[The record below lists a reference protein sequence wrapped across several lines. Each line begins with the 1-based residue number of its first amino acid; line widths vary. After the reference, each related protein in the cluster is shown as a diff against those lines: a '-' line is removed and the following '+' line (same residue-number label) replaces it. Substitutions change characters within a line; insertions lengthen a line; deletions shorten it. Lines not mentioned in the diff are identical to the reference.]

1 MSHDTGLHVGEDL
14 ENAVHE
20 TADEV
25 SGKIDEVSGRIREKG
40 SELGRKA
47 IATIDERRVGV
58 ADGLEGAARGLHS
71 KADSIAG
78 SGERVSKAT
87 HEVADKVEN
96 ASRYIRD
103 KDAKDMLADVES
115 MVRAHPTRSL
125 LAVLAVGYLA
135 GRALR
140 RD

>member
-1 MSHDTGLHVGEDL
+1 MSHDSGINVGE
-14 ENAVHE
+14 EIGNAVDS
-20 TADEV
+20 TLDEV
-25 SGKIDEVSGRIREKG
+25 SNVSGKIREKG
-40 SELGRKA
+40 SELGRRA
-47 IATIDERRVGV
+47 VASIDDRRVGV
-58 ADGLEGAARGLHS
+58 ADGLEGAARGLHN

-78 SGERVSKAT
+78 SGERVSRAT

-125 LAVLAVGYLA
+125 LAVLAVGFLA

-140 RD
+140 ND

>member
-1 MSHDTGLHVGEDL
+1 MTHDSGVHPGEDIG
-14 ENAVHE
+14 NAVE
-20 TADEV
+20 STLDDV
-25 SGKIDEVSGRIREKG
+25 TGKIREKS
-40 SELGRKA
+40 SELARKA
-47 IATIDERRVGV
+47 VATIDDRRAAA
-58 ADGLEGAARGLHS
+58 ADGLEGAARGLHN

-78 SGERVSKAT
+78 GGERVSKVT
-87 HEVADKVEN
+87 HEVADKVDN

-103 KDAKDMLADVES
+103 NDAKDMLADLES

-125 LAVLAVGYLA
+125 LVVLAVGYLA

>member
-1 MSHDTGLHVGEDL
+1 MSHDSGINVGEDIG
-14 ENAVHE
+14 NAVDS
-20 TADEV
+20 TLDDV
-25 SGKIDEVSGRIREKG
+25 SNVGGKIREKG
-40 SELGRKA
+40 NELGRKA
-47 IATIDERRVGV
+47 IATIDDRRINV
-58 ADGLEGAARGLHS
+58 ADGLEGAARGLHN

-78 SGERVSKAT
+78 GGERVSKAT
-87 HEVADKVEN
+87 HEVAEKVEN

-115 MVRAHPTRSL
+115 MVRAHPPRSL

>member
-1 MSHDTGLHVGEDL
+1 MSHDSGINVGDEIDKVIDSTRD
-14 ENAVHE
+14 EAASV
-20 TADEV
+20 AD
-25 SGKIDEVSGRIREKG
+25 KIRDKG

-47 IATIDERRVGV
+47 VRSIDDRRVSV
-58 ADGLEGAARGLHS
+58 AEGLEGAARGLHN

-78 SGERVSKAT
+78 GGERVSKAT

-115 MVRAHPTRSL
+115 LVRAHPTRSL

>member
-1 MSHDTGLHVGEDL
+1 MSHDSGINVGEDIG
-14 ENAVHE
+14 NAVDS
-20 TADEV
+20 TLDDV
-25 SGKIDEVSGRIREKG
+25 SNVTEKIREKG

-47 IATIDERRVGV
+47 VASIDDRRINV

-78 SGERVSKAT
+78 GGERLSRST

>member
-1 MSHDTGLHVGEDL
+1 MSHDSGLHVGEDIG
-14 ENAVHE
+14 NAVE
-20 TADEV
+20 STLDDV
-25 SGKIDEVSGRIREKG
+25 TGKIREKG

-47 IATIDERRVGV
+47 VASIDDRRVAA
-58 ADGLEGAARGLHS
+58 ADSLEGAARGLHNR
-71 KADSIAG
+71 ADAIAG
-78 SGERVSKAT
+78 GGEKVSKVT

-96 ASRYIRD
+96 ASRYIRQN
-103 KDAKDMLADVES
+103 DAKDMLSDVES

>member
-1 MSHDTGLHVGEDL
+1 M
-14 ENAVHE
+14 
-20 TADEV
+20 AD
-25 SGKIDEVSGRIREKG
+25 S
-40 SELGRKA
+40 
-47 IATIDERRVGV
+47 
-58 ADGLEGAARGLHS
+58 LEGAARGLHER
-71 KADSIAG
+71 ADSIAG
-78 SGERVSKAT
+78 GGERVSQVT

-125 LAVLAVGYLA
+125 LAVLAVGWLA

>member
-1 MSHDTGLHVGEDL
+1 MNHDSGLNVGED
-14 ENAVHE
+14 
-20 TADEV
+20 TAQSVE
-25 SGKIDEVSGRIREKG
+25 STIDEVTGSIKEKG
-40 SELGRKA
+40 SELGRRA
-47 IATIDERRVGV
+47 VASIDERRVNV
-58 ADGLEGAARGLHS
+58 ADGLEGAARGLHN

-78 SGERVSKAT
+78 GGERVSKVT

-115 MVRAHPTRSL
+115 MVRKHPTRSL

-140 RD
+140 SD

>member
-1 MSHDTGLHVGEDL
+1 MSHDSNINVG
-14 ENAVHE
+14 
-20 TADEV
+20 DEIEKV
-25 SGKIDEVSGRIREKG
+25 IDSTRDEASNVAEKIRDKG

-47 IATIDERRVGV
+47 VRSIDDRRVGV
-58 ADGLEGAARGLHS
+58 AEGLEGAARGLHN

-78 SGERVSKAT
+78 GGERVSKAT
-87 HEVADKVEN
+87 HEVADKVED

>member
-1 MSHDTGLHVGEDL
+1 MSHDSGINVGEDIG
-14 ENAVHE
+14 NAVDA
-20 TADEV
+20 TLDEV
-25 SGKIDEVSGRIREKG
+25 SNVKDKVREKG
-40 SELGRKA
+40 SDLGRKA
-47 IATIDERRVGV
+47 VAAIDERRVTV

-78 SGERVSKAT
+78 GGERVSRAT
-87 HEVADKVEN
+87 HEVAEKVEN

>member
-1 MSHDTGLHVGEDL
+1 MSHDSGINVGEDIG
-14 ENAVHE
+14 NAVDS
-20 TADEV
+20 TLDDVSNV
-25 SGKIDEVSGRIREKG
+25 SGKIREKG
-40 SELGRKA
+40 NELGRKA
-47 IATIDERRVGV
+47 IATIDDRRINV
-58 ADGLEGAARGLHS
+58 ADGLEGAARGLHN

-78 SGERVSKAT
+78 GGERVSKAT
-87 HEVADKVEN
+87 HEVAEKVEN

>member
-1 MSHDTGLHVGEDL
+1 MSHDSGINVGEDIG
-14 ENAVHE
+14 NAVDA
-20 TADEV
+20 TLDEV
-25 SGKIDEVSGRIREKG
+25 SNVKDKVREKG
-40 SELGRKA
+40 SDLGRKA
-47 IATIDERRVGV
+47 VAAIDERRVNV

-78 SGERVSKAT
+78 GGERVSRAT
-87 HEVADKVEN
+87 HEVAEKVEN

>member
-1 MSHDTGLHVGEDL
+1 MSHDTSWRPGEDL
-14 ENAVHE
+14 GNAVEE
-20 TADEV
+20 TADQV
-25 SGKIDEVSGRIREKG
+25 GSKIDEVSGKIREKG

-47 IATIDERRVGV
+47 VASIDERRAGV
-58 ADGLEGAARGLHS
+58 ADSLEGAARGLHD
-71 KADSIAG
+71 KADSIVGG
-78 SGERVSKAT
+78 SERVSQVT

-125 LAVLAVGYLA
+125 LAVLAVGWLA